1 MLVLVILQDC
11 LCQKLL
17 WYEVVYYFYS
27 YMSMEMVVVVYIF
40 GDCFVKI
47 VFFEDVEGYV
57 VVVLLMMYVVCLLD
71 FWVKMGCYFVFVWEV
86 ELCELFKDCDM
97 GVLLLV
103 CMVYG
108 MKMFFEEYFVQ
119 QLEVYFEVGDY

>member
-1 MLVLVILQDC
+1 
-11 LCQKLL
+11 
-17 WYEVVYYFYS
+17 
-27 YMSMEMVVVVYIF
+27 MVVVVYIF

-108 MKMFFEEYFVQ
+108 MKMFFEEYFV
-119 QLEVYFEVGDY
+119 